1 MLIQA
6 YRVESRRVRTADG
19 IPLTAVSVGIVQLT
33 GDSDEGKDGKRKK
46 AAAELLR
53 NHSPLVFHL
62 VYGPSTWH
70 AELVSV
76 DDDSLGTPFFED
88 DASLLVHRAAFPR
101 NWLLGSSRHHS
112 LLLAVF

>member
-6 YRVESRRVRTADG
+6 YRVESRRVPPAGG
-19 IPLTAVSVGIVQLT
+19 IPLTPVSVGIVQFT

-46 AAAELLR
+46 AATELLQ

-70 AELVSV
+70 AELVSC

-88 DASLLVHRAAFPR
+88 DAKGYRIWLPQSTHDGFLFYAAI
-101 NWLLGSSRHHS
+101 
-112 LLLAVF
+112 V

>member
-19 IPLTAVSVGIVQLT
+19 IPLTAVSVGIVQFT

-46 AAAELLR
+46 PAAELLK

-88 DASLLVHRAAFPR
+88 DAKGYRIWLPQSTHDGFLFYAAI
-101 NWLLGSSRHHS
+101 
-112 LLLAVF
+112 V

>member
-6 YRVESRRVRTADG
+6 YRVESRREPTAG
-19 IPLTAVSVGIVQLT
+19 IPLTPVSVGTVQFT
-33 GDSDEGKDGKRKK
+33 RGSDGGREDKKREK
-46 AAAELLR
+46 AATDLLM
-53 NHSPLVFHL
+53 NYSPLVFHL

-88 DASLLVHRAAFPR
+88 DAKGYRIWLPQSTHNGFLFHAAI
-101 NWLLGSSRHHS
+101 
-112 LLLAVF
+112 V

>member
-6 YRVESRRVRTADG
+6 YRVESRRVPPADG
-19 IPLTAVSVGIVQLT
+19 IPLTPVSVGIEQFT
-33 GDSDEGKDGKRKK
+33 GGSDEGKDGKRKK
-46 AAAELLR
+46 AATDLLM

-88 DASLLVHRAAFPR
+88 NAKGCRIWLPRSTHDGFLVHAAI
-101 NWLLGSSRHHS
+101 
-112 LLLAVF
+112 V